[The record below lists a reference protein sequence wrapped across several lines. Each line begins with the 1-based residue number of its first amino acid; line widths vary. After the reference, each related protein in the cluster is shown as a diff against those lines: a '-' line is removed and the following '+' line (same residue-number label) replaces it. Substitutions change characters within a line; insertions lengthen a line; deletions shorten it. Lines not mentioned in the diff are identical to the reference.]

1 MVCSNRN
8 TMSCVGHCV
17 LLKLWWM
24 GKCSEEIKR
33 MIRGFKKINYEE
45 RLKSTD
51 TTVRPLLVIFECWW
65 WLKEVPDD
73 WEKAAVTCFW
83 KRAGRMIK
91 WTIGHSVSL
100 HSQRITEKRLHEN
113 CFQACE
119 WQECVWEQ
127 TTWIYQGQSMLD
139 WLPSWMLLTLC
150 MGWRKWC
157 MSFALEQA
165 RPLTTI
171 SHYKHVA

>member
-100 HSQRITEKRLHEN
+100 HSLRGLQRKDSTKIV
-113 CFQACE
+113 F
-119 WQECVWEQ
+119 
-127 TTWIYQGQSMLD
+127 
-139 WLPSWMLLTLC
+139 
-150 MGWRKWC
+150 
-157 MSFALEQA
+157 
-165 RPLTTI
+165 
-171 SHYKHVA
+171 KHVNDKNVFENRQHGFTKAKVCLTDCLLGCYWLSVWAGGSGVCHLPWNKQGLWQQSPITNM